1 MHTKNSKYKTGT
13 LLKLRQLPRSREQIM
28 IVRSYVAMG
37 QITTHEG
44 LIVENEIRMYDLMY
58 LGESGRKESQT
69 ERWLDM
75 LIKDG
80 KVEIA
85 AMPD

>member
-1 MHTKNSKYKTGT
+1 MYGSY
-13 LLKLRQLPRSREQIM
+13 PEREQIM

-85 AMPD
+85 ATPD